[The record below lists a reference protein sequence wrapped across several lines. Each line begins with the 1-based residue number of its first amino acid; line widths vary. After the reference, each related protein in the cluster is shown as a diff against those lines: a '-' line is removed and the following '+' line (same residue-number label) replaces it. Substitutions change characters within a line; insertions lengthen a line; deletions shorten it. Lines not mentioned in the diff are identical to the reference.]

1 MRWDA
6 LFSDLEAQFEAAEAA
21 ELAAEVADRSRREA
35 ARLRLVDRLA
45 ANIGTAATTRLVN
58 GDVVVGEIT
67 SYGPDWALVLDETAR
82 SVLLPAASILW
93 VTGLGRM
100 SADPSRVAVVESK
113 LDFRYALRRLVRDR
127 GEVLISYVDGTRS
140 TGALVR
146 VGADF
151 VEVSEPGTRSDVV
164 RRLVRTVPLTA
175 LAFLRPA

>member
-6 LFSDLEAQFEAAEAA
+6 LFADLEGQWEAAEAA
-21 ELAAEVADRSRREA
+21 ELSAEVADRSRREA

-45 ANIGTAATTRLVN
+45 ANIGVAATTRLVN

-82 SVLLPAASILW
+82 SVLLSAASILW

-100 SADPSRVAVVESK
+100 SADPSRPANVESK
-113 LDFRYALRRLVRDR
+113 LDLRFALRRLVRDR
-127 GEVLISYVDGTRS
+127 GEVLISFVDGTRM

-151 VEVSEPGTRSDVV
+151 VEVSEPGSRTDVV
-164 RRLVRTVPLTA
+164 RRTVRTVPLTA

>member
-1 MRWDA
+1 VRWDA
-6 LFSDLEAQFEAAEAA
+6 LFADLEAQWEAAEAA
-21 ELAAEVADRSRREA
+21 ELSAEVADRSRREA

-45 ANIGTAATTRLVN
+45 ANVGVAATTRLVN

-100 SADPSRVAVVESK
+100 SADPSRPANVESK
-113 LDFRYALRRLVRDR
+113 LDLRFALRRLVRDR
-127 GEVLISYVDGTRS
+127 GDVLISFIDGTRM
-140 TGALVR
+140 TGSLVR

-151 VEVSEPGTRSDVV
+151 VEVSESGSRTDVV
-164 RRLVRTVPLTA
+164 RRTVRTVPLTA